1 MSTLSDRDIRKNI
14 GSGRIALLGADD
26 EPLDLDAE
34 PWRLQPASLE
44 LTLAGGD
51 AALLGYGR
59 DLMQYD
65 AGRRPISNA
74 IIDPEAP
81 PKMTRRSWWTQETT
95 GRAYYVMQPSEFL
108 LGCAAESIQV
118 HHSLCAK
125 VEGKSSLGRLG
136 LFVHVSAG
144 FVDPGWEGRITLEFF
159 NAAPRAIRL
168 WAGMRIGQAR
178 FEWLSSP
185 SERSYGDEGL
195 GTHYQGSVSTTQAAT
210 VKPELPVIEFE
221 VPFGEF
227 DPKTGRVNLKGAVP
241 AGADRF
247 A

>member
-14 GSGRIALLGADD
+14 GSGRIALLGVDG

-59 DLMQYD
+59 DLMAYD

-81 PKMTRRSWWTQETT
+81 PKMTRRSWWVQETT
-95 GRAYYVMQPSEFL
+95 GRAYYVLQPGEFL
-108 LGCAAESIQV
+108 LGCVAESIRIDS
-118 HHSLCAK
+118 SLCAK

-144 FVDPGWEGRITLEFF
+144 FVDPGWEGRITMELY
-159 NAAPRAIRL
+159 NAAPRAIRV

-185 SERSYGDEGL
+185 SQRPYGAEGL
-195 GTHYQGSVSTTQAAT
+195 DSHYQGSECTTQAAT
-210 VKPELPVIEFE
+210 VKPVVEE

-227 DPKTGRVNLKGAVP
+227 DPETGRVNLKGAVP
-241 AGADRF
+241 AGLDRF